1 MTDLKITNKAKD
13 MFIERLQ
20 EEREDFVEKLMISSH
35 RVGELETKLLQLQA
49 PQDRGESD
57 VLSSGTQ

>member
-49 PQDRGESD
+49 PQDREESD
-57 VLSSGTQ
+57 VQSSGTQ